1 MDTIYRQ
8 LCCDHQAMQQML
20 DSFEQLL
27 LDLFEHSDRDPNT
40 LSCILDALDY
50 FSVYPDQ
57 YHHPVEDLIFAQLLR
72 KPIHNRNAIYQVQRQ
87 HRQIATATKGICT
100 LFYAVANN
108 AMVERTVLQNTS
120 SAYIQLQRNHIH
132 LENSALF
139 PQVERYLD
147 TEDWRL
153 IHIQTE
159 NLGNPFFDNNRKKV
173 YEILHQHLT
182 QHQTVTTAFA

>member
-20 DSFEQLL
+20 DTFEQLL
-27 LDLFEHSDRDPNT
+27 LDLFGHSDRDPNT

-57 YHHPVEDLIFAQLLR
+57 YHHPLEDLMFARLLL
-72 KPIHNRNAIYQVQRQ
+72 KPVQNRDAIYKARMQ
-87 HRQIATATKGICT
+87 HQQIASATKHICA

-108 AMVERTVLQNTS
+108 AMVERKRLESTC
-120 SAYIQLQRNHIH
+120 SAYIQLQRTHIH

-147 TEDWRL
+147 AEDWRL
-153 IHIQTE
+153 IHMQAK
-159 NLGNPFFDNNRKKV
+159 NLDNPFFDNKMKKV
-173 YEILHQHLT
+173 YETLREHFT
-182 QHQTVTTAFA
+182 QHQTAATGFA